1 MLVDFAKN
9 RIVKIQLEENY
20 SNQDLY
26 NLGLNNNK
34 DNSVNLINYSYLNE
48 IR

>member
-9 RIVKIQLEENY
+9 RIVKIQLAENY
-20 SNQDLY
+20 SKNDLY
-26 NLGLNNNK
+26 KSGLNNNK
-34 DNSVNLINYSYLNE
+34 DNSINLINYSYLND